1 MPTTG
6 PFIPD
11 PHSKKTIGQF
21 LLPSA
26 VPWVFEHREDS
37 SNCAI
42 SLCTA
47 SQKEGASA
55 EIYAFTV
62 EMALPAFLVMCVAP
76 AI

>member
-1 MPTTG
+1 M
-6 PFIPD
+6 
-11 PHSKKTIGQF
+11 
-21 LLPSA
+21 
-26 VPWVFEHREDS
+26 PWVFEHREDS

-47 SQKEGASA
+47 SQKEGAST